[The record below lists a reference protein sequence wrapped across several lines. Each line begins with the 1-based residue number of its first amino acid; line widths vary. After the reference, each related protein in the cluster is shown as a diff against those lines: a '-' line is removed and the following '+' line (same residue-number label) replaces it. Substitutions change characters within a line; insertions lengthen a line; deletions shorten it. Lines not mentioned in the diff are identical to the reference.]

1 MRKTLLLF
9 FTLSGLS
16 SLSSCLSREYHYVA
30 QKMLW
35 TEAQSHCRA
44 TFTDLATIDNQE
56 DNDRLLTAVQT
67 QAEPTKKAWIGL
79 YDDMSRWQWS
89 LGNEDYDNITEYN
102 YWQPGEP
109 NFAAAK
115 ENCTVMD
122 AQGFW
127 LDVPCDEEHGAVCY
141 YDRGPA
147 KYILVTAKMT
157 WQRAQSYCEADYT
170 DLASVRNMTEH
181 YNISTLL
188 SGETDYAWIGLHRRP
203 FAYWSD
209 GSTSTFTNWEKKQ
222 PDNLRSGLPQCVSV
236 DMTVAKWYDARCDK
250 PSHFF
255 CETVTFPPSTTEPAS
270 TTEPLSTMEPA
281 RGSPAAGSR
290 HKTTFKLKI
299 RSEADMSDPAV
310 QRQVL
315 QQLHA
320 KLEKHGL
327 PDFKLRWV
335 QTDGHTFHKE
345 QKREKQGGD
354 L

>member
-9 FTLSGLS
+9 LTLSGLS
-16 SLSSCLSREYHYVA
+16 SLSSCISREYHYVR
-30 QKMLW
+30 QKMPW
-35 TEAQSHCRA
+35 TEAQSHCRE

-56 DNDRLLTAVQT
+56 DNDRLLTAM
-67 QAEPTKKAWIGL
+67 QAQRAKSDKKAWIGL

-89 LGNEDYDNITEYN
+89 LGNEDYDNVTEFN

-122 AQGFW
+122 AEGFW
-127 LDVPCDEEHGAVCY
+127 SDVPCDEEHGAVCY

-157 WQRAQSYCEADYT
+157 WQQAQSYCEASYT
-170 DLASVRNMTEH
+170 DLASVRNVTEH

-188 SGETDYAWIGLHRRP
+188 SDETDRAWIGLHRKP

-209 GSTSTFTNWEKKQ
+209 DSTSTFTDWEEKQ
-222 PDNLRSGLPQCVSV
+222 PDNFIPDILQCVLV
-236 DMTVAKWYDARCDK
+236 DTTVAKWYDARCDK
-250 PSHFF
+250 PNPFI
-255 CETVTFPPSTTEPAS
+255 CETVTFPPSTTEPPRTTAAAS
-270 TTEPLSTMEPA
+270 
-281 RGSPAAGSR
+281 GSPAAGSR

-335 QTDGHTFHKE
+335 QTDGQTFHKE
-345 QKREKQGGD
+345 QKREKQGG
-354 L
+354 